1 MSFVMELS
9 LVSHKIETKF
19 ILHLILLI
27 QILLS
32 KNSAQFQIDRN
43 SPKNV
48 IIGVKKLFIGISYN

>member
-32 KNSAQFQIDRN
+32 KNLAQFQIDRN